1 MNSGRRFKRRFFRTS
16 LLGRMLGDLMHR
28 GRREQAGA
36 AQRSMQRPGPGFAL
50 EQMEPRVLMSAD
62 IAYVP
67 TNTTNTLT
75 VSASSSGGAY
85 FIDIT
90 GGSVAPVH
98 RQLSAAGDVTIN
110 IAPFGGTTAGALLAD
125 TVRINLDTFSVLNTF
140 VNANGG
146 LLTLDIAGGSELIQ
160 DDHVFIDGVAASLG
174 YGLRVHASA
183 DVTAA
188 ATATLTGDL
197 TLASDDTLTGTS
209 ATNLKARNLTLQ
221 SAAIQAGRAVPGTG
235 LLANADSAI
244 TLTNSQLTATNGLV
258 LGARSVV
265 TVNSKGIPIAA
276 VSGAVITSASSA
288 KINVGGASILSGKTV
303 DITAAVDGSLI
314 ATADLS
320 VVKLVVI
327 TGKASPEVLINGT
340 TKITATTSLNV
351 TAKSDILIDAAA
363 RPGLLATIA
372 KADAAVVTTTFASGA
387 SLSVAGAAN
396 LKAGGAVSLA
406 STSKLDAK
414 SIADAS
420 VAGTAGA
427 SVAVSVFSGDTT
439 ASVSGATVEGAS
451 VALTAASNRV
461 ITTTA
466 KSTPGGALDDAV
478 EGAGQAVLAK
488 NKAAT
493 SQGQVKFGGAVAVG
507 TDTGA
512 TTAFLQNA
520 RILAGTGAVSVTA
533 SPVDVMTV
541 TADGTSTQKGSVGVG
556 VAVAISVADRTDQAY
571 IGGTT
576 QVTAGTLGVRVLAP
590 LQSSFIAQATSGIGD
605 STKVGFAG
613 ALAVNVT
620 TLSHQAYLGA
630 GATLTLTGTPN
641 VTFEARANVATAA
654 KALPASGGTADGTGI
669 GASVAV
675 NTSEDRIVATI
686 RDSAALTG
694 AKDLSLLTNAAHA
707 MTTEATGGG
716 KGGVAV
722 TPIVAVATASHD
734 AEANLG
740 TGALLTIGG
749 NFSASSALSNNVVT
763 SAKGDTKSGRTG
775 VGISLALSIVN
786 DTSRATTGRD
796 LTVTAGTAAFL
807 SSVISASKTSSK
819 ASVVG
824 GEPDDGTGAHDG
836 AAAQSVD
843 NKAGAERT
851 FSDKIAADQIK
862 VARKDDAA
870 TIKGSQGAS
879 LPSATTSSGRVSVA
893 GAVAINLE
901 SGLSIASIDNA
912 RAVNATGALTVGS
925 ASNVD
930 GSASA
935 EGSAVVGVIE
945 FDPTTKVNINSE
957 TIDLGPSSGVKN
969 SGKVEYSHGPGGTDI
984 GGLADGKEY
993 YAYDTGSGKFQLYD
1007 TQANADVH
1015 GTTGRINL
1023 TTRGTGTL
1031 HAFKGV
1037 GEGGATVG
1045 AAVAINR
1052 AEETNR
1058 AFIGNATLKVGGL
1071 VVKATRA
1078 DSAGDTTSTFSAT
1091 STSGAGGGN
1100 HGLAGSLA
1108 FNVVFADT
1116 NAELGRNASAPSIT
1130 ITGGGDVALTAV
1142 SDLAN
1147 TVKAQ
1152 PSDGGGS
1159 GAKMGV
1165 GVSIGLNF
1173 AETYTRA
1180 ELGNGVTLAGAKG
1193 LSLDATSTQAMET
1206 EVVGGA
1212 ASEGIAVT
1220 PVIAIAV
1227 ANNDT
1232 NATLGSGSLLT
1243 LTGAFSANASAD
1255 NQVRTTAE
1263 GDTKSGN
1270 TGIGMSIAVT
1280 VVNDDAVATTGRD
1293 LNAGGA
1299 VTFASRTASGSQT
1312 TAKASVKGTEE
1323 DDGGNENLTIT
1334 FNPTTKVNATAETI
1348 DLGTTSGLTSGDA
1361 VTYTHGEGG
1370 TDVGGL
1376 TDGKSY
1382 FMYDTGAG
1390 KFQLYDTKANADTH
1404 GVTGRINLTS
1414 VGTGTAHGVT
1424 KAASQDVNRETGNQV
1439 ALADNVGKAAKPDAK
1454 GTEGQTPPTAET
1466 SSGAVAVAGAVAV
1479 NVESATS
1486 RAFIGDGRTITAT
1499 GILSLLSSTNVDAL
1513 ATADGRA
1520 VLGATEFDPTT
1531 AVSLAANTIDL
1542 GAEMVAT
1549 KFDPAEMVDTAADT
1563 IALGTDAGI
1572 KTGDR
1577 LTYVRGDAATDIG
1590 GLTDGTAYFAYDTG
1604 AGTIQLYD
1612 TAGNAAT
1619 HGDTGRIDLTTTG
1632 TGTQHALKRA
1642 GAGAA
1647 VKTGDSI
1654 TYRAG
1659 DGGTALGGL
1668 TDGKEYFV
1676 NVVSTGKVKLYD
1688 TQAHAEAGGAD
1699 GLVDITTRGT
1709 GTAHVAQGGGS
1720 AGTSVGAAVAVNYAK
1735 DTNLAS
1741 IGGSTIKAGGLAIEA
1756 TMAGHDF
1763 AFDVKKAVNA
1773 TKDTIALD
1781 GLAPRTGEAFVYS
1794 RNGGT
1799 AIGGLVDGATYYVAT
1814 QDDGAVKLYDSAE
1827 NAAAGGKTGL
1837 RNLTTLG
1844 TGTAKLT
1851 EATNTFS
1858 AEATSGAGGGKT
1870 SVAGSV
1876 AINIVLVNTDAALG
1890 ATGTPT
1896 VTITGGANVALKA
1909 ETTSSTTAKA
1919 LPADGGG
1926 IGSNVGVGASV
1937 AVNYAEIAT
1946 RARIANGV
1954 TLPISTPGPS

>member
-1 MNSGRRFKRRFFRTS
+1 
-16 LLGRMLGDLMHR
+16 MHR

-512 TTAFLQNA
+512 TTAFLQSA
-520 RILAGTGAVSVTA
+520 RILVGTGAVSVTA
-533 SPVDVMTV
+533 SQVDVMTV

-734 AEANLG
+734 AEA
-740 TGALLTIGG
+740 
-749 NFSASSALSNNVVT
+749 
-763 SAKGDTKSGRTG
+763 
-775 VGISLALSIVN
+775 
-786 DTSRATTGRD
+786 
-796 LTVTAGTAAFL
+796 
-807 SSVISASKTSSK
+807 
-819 ASVVG
+819 
-824 GEPDDGTGAHDG
+824 
-836 AAAQSVD
+836 
-843 NKAGAERT
+843 
-851 FSDKIAADQIK
+851 
-862 VARKDDAA
+862 
-870 TIKGSQGAS
+870 
-879 LPSATTSSGRVSVA
+879 
-893 GAVAINLE
+893 
-901 SGLSIASIDNA
+901 
-912 RAVNATGALTVGS
+912 
-925 ASNVD
+925 
-930 GSASA
+930 
-935 EGSAVVGVIE
+935 
-945 FDPTTKVNINSE
+945 
-957 TIDLGPSSGVKN
+957 
-969 SGKVEYSHGPGGTDI
+969 
-984 GGLADGKEY
+984 
-993 YAYDTGSGKFQLYD
+993 
-1007 TQANADVH
+1007 
-1015 GTTGRINL
+1015 
-1023 TTRGTGTL
+1023 
-1031 HAFKGV
+1031 
-1037 GEGGATVG
+1037 
-1045 AAVAINR
+1045 
-1052 AEETNR
+1052 
-1058 AFIGNATLKVGGL
+1058 
-1071 VVKATRA
+1071 
-1078 DSAGDTTSTFSAT
+1078 
-1091 STSGAGGGN
+1091 
-1100 HGLAGSLA
+1100 
-1108 FNVVFADT
+1108 
-1116 NAELGRNASAPSIT
+1116 T

-1142 SDLAN
+1142 SDLSN

-1180 ELGNGVTLAGAKG
+1180 ELGNGVTLTGAKG

-1293 LNAGGA
+1293 RRDR
-1299 VTFASRTASGSQT
+1299 F
-1312 TAKASVKGTEE
+1312 
-1323 DDGGNENLTIT
+1323 
-1334 FNPTTKVNATAETI
+1334 
-1348 DLGTTSGLTSGDA
+1348 GDEHPRHR
-1361 VTYTHGEGG
+1361 YPI
-1370 TDVGGL
+1370 L
-1376 TDGKSY
+1376 R
-1382 FMYDTGAG
+1382 
-1390 KFQLYDTKANADTH
+1390 
-1404 GVTGRINLTS
+1404 GR
-1414 VGTGTAHGVT
+1414 
-1424 KAASQDVNRETGNQV
+1424 
-1439 ALADNVGKAAKPDAK
+1439 
-1454 GTEGQTPPTAET
+1454 
-1466 SSGAVAVAGAVAV
+1466 
-1479 NVESATS
+1479 
-1486 RAFIGDGRTITAT
+1486 
-1499 GILSLLSSTNVDAL
+1499 
-1513 ATADGRA
+1513 
-1520 VLGATEFDPTT
+1520 
-1531 AVSLAANTIDL
+1531 
-1542 GAEMVAT
+1542 
-1549 KFDPAEMVDTAADT
+1549 
-1563 IALGTDAGI
+1563 
-1572 KTGDR
+1572 
-1577 LTYVRGDAATDIG
+1577 
-1590 GLTDGTAYFAYDTG
+1590 
-1604 AGTIQLYD
+1604 
-1612 TAGNAAT
+1612 
-1619 HGDTGRIDLTTTG
+1619 
-1632 TGTQHALKRA
+1632 
-1642 GAGAA
+1642 
-1647 VKTGDSI
+1647 
-1654 TYRAG
+1654 
-1659 DGGTALGGL
+1659 
-1668 TDGKEYFV
+1668 
-1676 NVVSTGKVKLYD
+1676 
-1688 TQAHAEAGGAD
+1688 GAD
-1699 GLVDITTRGT
+1699 RVERGEEYL
-1709 GTAHVAQGGGS
+1709 HQ
-1720 AGTSVGAAVAVNYAK
+1720 
-1735 DTNLAS
+1735 
-1741 IGGSTIKAGGLAIEA
+1741 
-1756 TMAGHDF
+1756 
-1763 AFDVKKAVNA
+1763 
-1773 TKDTIALD
+1773 
-1781 GLAPRTGEAFVYS
+1781 
-1794 RNGGT
+1794 
-1799 AIGGLVDGATYYVAT
+1799 
-1814 QDDGAVKLYDSAE
+1814 
-1827 NAAAGGKTGL
+1827 
-1837 RNLTTLG
+1837 
-1844 TGTAKLT
+1844 
-1851 EATNTFS
+1851 
-1858 AEATSGAGGGKT
+1858 
-1870 SVAGSV
+1870 
-1876 AINIVLVNTDAALG
+1876 
-1890 ATGTPT
+1890 
-1896 VTITGGANVALKA
+1896 
-1909 ETTSSTTAKA
+1909 
-1919 LPADGGG
+1919 
-1926 IGSNVGVGASV
+1926 
-1937 AVNYAEIAT
+1937 
-1946 RARIANGV
+1946 
-1954 TLPISTPGPS
+1954 